1 MANTDDFYYF
11 AYASNLKI
19 SILEE
24 RIGDKIQNYLPGR
37 LPDYGFRFNRRNS
50 DGSARANIVVS
61 ESEDVFGLVCQV
73 DQKYKDKLFKT
84 EPGYLL
90 ISVAVETEQG
100 DVNAFTFV
108 SESDDEGIYPTKQYL
123 TSIVEGAREQRLP
136 EEYVDFIIALAT

>member
-1 MANTDDFYYF
+1 MENTDDFYYF

-24 RIGDKIQNYLPGR
+24 RIGDKIQNCLPGR

-61 ESEDVFGLVCQV
+61 ESEDVYGLVCRV
-73 DQKYKDKLFKT
+73 DQKYKDKLLKT

-100 DVNAFTFV
+100 DVNAFTFI

-123 TSIVEGAREQRLP
+123 NSILEGAREQGLP